1 MTNVYREQ
9 QCDEVTG
16 NMNVGEE
23 IRNKINAV
31 LQACLQ
37 VASINQNKDAVM
49 SCDCTGVETGRRTA
63 NKQALFA
70 VQCDHRV

>member
-1 MTNVYREQ
+1 MYRMTNVYREQ
-9 QCDEVTG
+9 QCDEGTG

-37 VASINQNKDAVM
+37 VASINQNKDL
-49 SCDCTGVETGRRTA
+49 S
-63 NKQALFA
+63 
-70 VQCDHRV
+70 